1 MDDSIKVLRANRL
14 IDGTGADPIE
24 DNPVVVVKG
33 SKILDIG
40 SESSVDI
47 PPTAVTEINYPELTI
62 LPGLIDDHLHLG
74 LPADGRT
81 YEQVMEDSDA
91 LMLLTAANNAKKALN
106 AGLTTIVDC
115 GFRNRTIF
123 DLKEASTRGIVETP
137 RLFICGRSLTMTG
150 GHFWFCNAEMDGPD
164 EIRKGVRGILKEGAD
179 FIKVMASGGGTAI
192 TDRRRAS
199 FSMEEL
205 KVFVEEAQRFGVITK
220 VHCHPISAIYN
231 AIEAG
236 VHCIEHCSF
245 IDLDGERSFDEAAV
259 HQIVKKG
266 IYVDVTLPVGYRYF
280 EMLLAKENHG
290 SLSIK
295 ETGTLKNLKTVW
307 EQKFDQF
314 RKLHQMGVKLL
325 AGSDGGCSFLQPDD
339 FVLTL
344 ELMVQAGGMT
354 PCEALTTATQTNAE
368 AIQLHHSI
376 GSLERGKEADIIAVR
391 GNPFEDISV
400 LRNVEMVMLAG
411 KIIR

>member
-1 MDDSIKVLRANRL
+1 MADSIKVLRVKRL
-14 IDGTGADPIE
+14 IDGTGANPIE

-33 SKILDIG
+33 SKILDVG
-40 SESSVDI
+40 PESRVDI
-47 PPTAVTEINYPELTI
+47 PQTTVTEINYPELTI

-81 YEQVMEDSDA
+81 YEQVMEDSDS

-106 AGLTTIVDC
+106 AGLTTIVEC

-123 DLKEASTRGIVETP
+123 DLKEASMRGIVEAP

-192 TDRRRAS
+192 SDRRRAS
-199 FSMEEL
+199 FSVEEL
-205 KVFVEEAQRFGVITK
+205 KVFVEEAQRFGVTTK
-220 VHCHPISAIYN
+220 VHCHPISAINN

-245 IDLDGERSFDEAAV
+245 IDLDGERSFNEAAV
-259 HQIVKKG
+259 RQIIEKG

-280 EMLLAKENHG
+280 EMLLEKEKHG

-295 ETGTLKNLKTVW
+295 ETRILKNSKTVW

-314 RKLHQMGVKLL
+314 RKMHQMGVKLL

-344 ELMVQAGGMT
+344 ELMVQKGGMT
-354 PCEALTTATQTNAE
+354 PRDAITTATQTNAE

-376 GSLERGKEADIIAVR
+376 GSLERGKEADMIAVR

-411 KIIR
+411 KIVR